1 MPCFQSARIC
11 EISLLFGAYVLSRC
25 GFLTDVLN
33 IPVEIKKNISNY
45 SSLYF
50 YRLSPLLYFCCSIK
64 NYYLSHTG
72 AFYSIDVSFNFV
84 MSVSDWRSMNAYLVV
99 YLCIL
104 IGKAVVNTA
113 LKYLWQADPNRDEPW
128 YNQRTETERQR
139 HIVSL
144 TLTQPAFWVLIICN
158 LWNFSDQSYS
168 FVVLRWS
175 EHSQI
180 F

>member
-1 MPCFQSARIC
+1 MS
-11 EISLLFGAYVLSRC
+11 
-25 GFLTDVLN
+25 
-33 IPVEIKKNISNY
+33 K
-45 SSLYF
+45 LY
-50 YRLSPLLYFCCSIK
+50 YIL
-64 NYYLSHTG
+64 HT
-72 AFYSIDVSFNFV
+72 ADFYSLDLFFNCV
-84 MSVSDWRSMNAYLVV
+84 INVSDCRSMNAYLVV

-144 TLTQPAFWVLIICN
+144 IATQPDFFILSIYN
-158 LWNFSDQSYS
+158 LSDQSYS
-168 FVVLRWS
+168 FMSSLGDPGIHRFFS
-175 EHSQI
+175 FHGA

>member
-1 MPCFQSARIC
+1 
-11 EISLLFGAYVLSRC
+11 
-25 GFLTDVLN
+25 
-33 IPVEIKKNISNY
+33 
-45 SSLYF
+45 
-50 YRLSPLLYFCCSIK
+50 
-64 NYYLSHTG
+64 
-72 AFYSIDVSFNFV
+72 

-144 TLTQPAFWVLIICN
+144 TLTKPVF
-158 LWNFSDQSYS
+158 
-168 FVVLRWS
+168 
-175 EHSQI
+175 
-180 F
+180 